1 MTRRPSFCRRAAFV
15 YVDMICTIAIVLLMA
30 ALVASYSAS
39 SLARARQATCVN
51 NLREIG
57 VALKTYALDYGG
69 AFPADNG
76 LAGLYPMY
84 AADAGI
90 LACPDIAG
98 RARMNPDDVQPS
110 RRNATAR
117 PVDYAYRPGLFSDDL
132 PYMAIAADFTT
143 RTHRNGA
150 NVLYLDGSADF
161 HRFEQ
166 ERETTAMLHA
176 GELDVPPTQRGRRQ

>member
-1 MTRRPSFCRRAAFV
+1 MTRGPSFCHRAAFV
-15 YVDMICTIAIVLLMA
+15 YVDMICTIAIVLLIA
-30 ALVASYSAS
+30 ASVATYSAS
-39 SLARARQATCVN
+39 SLARTRQATCVN

-57 VALKTYALDYGG
+57 IALRTYALDYGG

-90 LACPDIAG
+90 LTCPDVAG
-98 RARMNPDDVQPS
+98 RTRMHPDDVQPS

-117 PVDYAYRPGLFSDDL
+117 PVDYAYRLGLFSDDL

-143 RTHRNGA
+143 RTHRTGA

-161 HRFEQ
+161 HRFDE
-166 ERETTAMLHA
+166 ERETTAMLNA
-176 GELDVPPTQRGRRQ
+176 GELDVPPSQGGRRQ